1 MCWVIRLYD
10 YLIVTGSGGHTS
22 RALKLAKLLPGRVC
36 YIIPYLAEVSKQKI
50 KKDYFAIPAP
60 RFRAT
65 SNILMTVFRTI
76 FLFICSFFIL
86 LFTGVRGVFSTGAGI
101 ALPVLLVAK
110 AMGKKTVYIESPSR
124 VYKPSKT
131 GEFLLG
137 KVDLWLGSWP
147 ELTKYAN
154 SIQYMGLLE

>member
-1 MCWVIRLYD
+1 MYD

-22 RALKLAKLLPGRVC
+22 RAIKLAKVLPGRIC

-50 KKDYFAIPAP
+50 GRNYFAVPAP

-76 FLFICSFFIL
+76 FLFISSFFIL
-86 LFTGVRGVFSTGAGI
+86 LFMRVSVVFSTGSGI

-110 AMGKKTVYIESPSR
+110 VLGKKTVYVESPSR
-124 VYKPSKT
+124 VYVPSAT
-131 GEFLLG
+131 GKLLLG
-137 KVDLWLGSWP
+137 IVDVWLGSWI
-147 ELTKYAN
+147 ELTKY
-154 SIQYMGLLE
+154 SDFIIYMGLLQ